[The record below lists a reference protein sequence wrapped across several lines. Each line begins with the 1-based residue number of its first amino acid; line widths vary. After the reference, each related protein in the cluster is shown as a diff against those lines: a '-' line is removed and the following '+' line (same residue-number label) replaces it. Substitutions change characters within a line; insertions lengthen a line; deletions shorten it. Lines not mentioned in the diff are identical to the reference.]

1 MKVKV
6 AINGYGTI
14 GKRVAD
20 AVSMQ
25 DDMVLIGVSKRTPNF
40 DAFMA
45 QKKGYPF
52 YAPPESIPGLESA
65 GIKVEGTTDEMLE
78 RADIVIDATPKSP
91 YKELYAKHGIKA
103 IWQGGEK
110 HDIAGISFNA
120 VANYDEAWGQDKVR
134 VVSCNTTGL
143 IRSLYPLQQE
153 IGVKNVLAVLVRR
166 ATDPGDSKKGPI
178 NAIEPVLKVP
188 SHHGPD
194 VKSVMKDLDIQ
205 TTAVKVPTT
214 IMHMHSIVVKLDKE
228 VSAQDVLDIWSKYP
242 RLALVDS
249 AHGVKSTA
257 QIMEMARGL
266 GRPYSD
272 LYEIAIWKDGVHV
285 VGDTLYYYQA
295 VHQESDVVP
304 ENIDAV
310 RAMMEMMPKEE
321 SMKKTDESLGI
332 GVNLH

>member
-25 DDMVLIGVSKRTPNF
+25 DDMEVIGVAKRSPTF
-40 DAFMA
+40 EAFMA
-45 QKKGYPF
+45 MEKGYPF
-52 YAPPESIPGLESA
+52 YAPAESIHGLESA
-65 GIKVEGTTDEMLE
+65 GIKVEGTVEEMLE
-78 RADIVIDATPKSP
+78 RADLVVDATSKSP
-91 YKELYAKHGIKA
+91 YLDMYDKFGIKA

-110 HDIAGISFNA
+110 HEIAGTSFSSI
-120 VANYDEAWGQDKVR
+120 ANYEEAWGKDRVR

-143 IRSLYPLQQE
+143 IRTLYPLHE
-153 IGVKNVLAVLVRR
+153 KVGIENVLAVMVRR
-166 ATDPGDSKKGPI
+166 AADPGDSKKGPI

-194 VKSVMKDLDIQ
+194 VQSVMPYLNIQ

-214 IMHMHSIVVKLDKE
+214 IMHMHSVVVKLKKE
-228 VSAQDVLDIWSKYP
+228 VSEDEVLDIWSNYP
-242 RLALVDS
+242 RILLISS
-249 AHGVKSTA
+249 ANGIKSTA
-257 QIMEMARGL
+257 QIMEMARGF

-272 LYEIAIWKDGVHV
+272 LYEIAVWKDGVHV

-295 VHQESDVVP
+295 IHQESDVIP
-304 ENIDAV
+304 ENIDAI
-310 RAMMEMMPKEE
+310 RSMMELMPKEE
-321 SMKKTDESLGI
+321 SMAKTDKALGMRKSL
-332 GVNLH
+332 

>member
-20 AVSMQ
+20 AVNMQ
-25 DDMVLIGVSKRTPNF
+25 DDMEVIGVSKRTPNF

-45 QKKGYPF
+45 QEKGYPF
-52 YAPPESIPGLESA
+52 YAPAESMPALESA
-65 GIKVEGTTDEMLE
+65 GIKVHGTTEEMIE
-78 RADIVIDATPKSP
+78 KADVVIDATAKSP
-91 YKELYAKHGIKA
+91 YKELYAQYGIKA
-103 IWQGGEK
+103 VWQGGEK
-110 HDIAGISFNA
+110 HDIAGTSFNA
-120 VANYDEAWGQDKVR
+120 LANYDEAWGKERIR

-153 IGVKNVLAVLVRR
+153 IGIRNVLAVLIRR

-214 IMHMHSIVVKLDKE
+214 LMHMHSIVVKLEKE
-228 VSAQDVLDIWSKYP
+228 VSAQDVLNIWSRYP
-242 RLALVDS
+242 RLAFVES
-249 AHGVKSTA
+249 GHGIKSTA

-295 VHQESDVVP
+295 VHQESDVIP

-310 RAMMEMMPKEE
+310 RAMMEMMSKEE

-332 GVNLH
+332 GVHLH

>member
-25 DDMVLIGVSKRTPNF
+25 DDMVLVGVSKRSPNF

-45 QKKGYPF
+45 VKKGYPF
-52 YAPPESIPGLESA
+52 YTPPENIHALEGA

-78 RADIVIDATPKSP
+78 RADIVIDATAKSP
-91 YKELYAKHGIKA
+91 YKELYAQQGIKS

-110 HDIAGISFNA
+110 HDIAGVSFNA
-120 VANYDEAWGQDKVR
+120 AANYDEAWGQDKVR

-153 IGVKNVLAVLVRR
+153 IGIKNVLAVLIRR
-166 ATDPGDSKKGPI
+166 SADPGDSKKGPI

-214 IMHMHSIVVKLDKE
+214 LMHMHSVVVKLEKE
-228 VSAQDVLDIWSKYP
+228 VSAKDVLDIWSKYP
-242 RLALVDS
+242 RLIFVDS
-249 AHGVKSTA
+249 AHGIKSTA
-257 QIMEMARGL
+257 QIMEMARSM

-285 VGDTLYYYQA
+285 VGDMLYYYQA
-295 VHQESDVVP
+295 VHQESDVIP
-304 ENIDAV
+304 ENIDAI

-321 SMKKTDESLGI
+321 SMKKTDSSLGI
-332 GVNLH
+332 AP